1 MRAVIQQVKNA
12 NVVVESQEISKIEKG
27 FLVLLGIKDT
37 DTMDDLAYVK
47 KKIEKLRIFEDEEGK
62 MNLSLKDVGGKILLV
77 SQFTLFG
84 DVRKGNRPG
93 FTNSMPPEKAN
104 ELYEKFNEAL
114 RTYNINVLTGEFGTD
129 MLVNIANDGPVT
141 IIYESQDG
149 KIV

>member
-47 KKIEKLRIFEDEEGK
+47 QKIEKLRIFEDEEGK

-84 DVRKGNRPG
+84 DVRKGNRPS
-93 FTNSMPPEKAN
+93 FIEAARPEKAN
-104 ELYEKFNEAL
+104 EFYEIMKDELIKDGFDVKTGKFQ
-114 RTYNINVLTGEFGTD
+114 THMQVG
-129 MLVNIANDGPVT
+129 LVNDGPTT
-141 IIYESQDG
+141 ILIDSER
-149 KIV
+149 IL